1 MGGKNLNSIALGLIE
16 MIRYGGNK
24 ILNLREVIWSIF
36 RIVIVYLKTL
46 LEVSTKEN
54 KIDWMKIEE
63 QI

>member
-24 ILNLREVIWSIF
+24 ILNLREVIWTIF
-36 RIVIVYLKTL
+36 RIVIIYLKTL